1 MKGIDVAK
9 WNGTIQWDK
18 VKNSGIDFAILKV
31 INKQCREEDA
41 FQRNY
46 VGATTQGIPVGC
58 YNYSYA
64 TSVAKAQ
71 EDARKVVQ
79 VLNGRKMPCGV
90 WLDVEDK
97 CQQAIGHIL
106 IDIINTYQKIIEA
119 AGYEFGV
126 YTGLY
131 FYNTYLKP
139 YATELK
145 CSFWIARYP
154 SGAKVMLSYNP
165 PVGKKPNIR
174 HALWGWQYSS
184 TGSVPGIAGNVD
196 LDLYYGEIAPVQ
208 RTTLRKGSSGSV
220 VKELQILLIKAGY
233 SCGKYGSDGK
243 FGDSTLDAVNAFQ
256 ADRGFA
262 VDGVVGTKTWAEL
275 YKD

>member
-1 MKGIDVAK
+1 MVKGIDVAK
-9 WNGTIQWDK
+9 WNGTIDWSK
-18 VKNSGIDFAILKV
+18 VKASGVHFAILKV

-41 FQRNY
+41 FQKNY
-46 VGATTQGIPVGC
+46 VGATTQGLSVGC

-64 TSVAKAQ
+64 TTVEKARQ
-71 EDARKVVQ
+71 DAGKVLQ
-79 VLNGRKMPCGV
+79 VLNGRKMPCKV

-97 CQQAIGHIL
+97 CQQGLGHLL
-106 IDIINTYQKIIEA
+106 IDMINIYQKVIEY

-145 CSFWIARYP
+145 CDFWIARYP
-154 SGAKVMLSYNP
+154 SSTKVMVSYNP
-165 PVGKKPNIR
+165 PEGKKPSIR

-184 TGSVPGIAGNVD
+184 SGSVPGINGNVD
-196 LDLYYGEIAPVQ
+196 MDLYYGDVSMP
-208 RTTLRKGSSGSV
+208 TLRKGSSGSD

-233 SCGKYGSDGK
+233 SCGKYGTDGK
-243 FGDSTLDAVNAFQ
+243 FGDSTLEAVKAFQ
-256 ADRGFA
+256 ADRGLA
-262 VDGVVGTKTWAEL
+262 VDGVVGTKTWTEL
-275 YKD
+275 YKS

>member
-1 MKGIDVAK
+1 MVKGIDVAK
-9 WNGTIQWDK
+9 WNGTIDWSK
-18 VKNSGIDFAILKV
+18 VKASSVHFAILKV

-41 FQRNY
+41 FQKNY
-46 VGATTQGIPVGC
+46 VGATTQGLSVGC

-64 TSVAKAQ
+64 TTVEKARQ
-71 EDARKVVQ
+71 DAGKVLQ
-79 VLNGRKMPCGV
+79 VLNGRKMPCKV

-97 CQQAIGHIL
+97 CQQGLGHLL
-106 IDIINTYQKIIEA
+106 IDMINIYQKVIEY

-145 CSFWIARYP
+145 CDFWIARYP
-154 SGAKVMLSYNP
+154 SSTKVMVSYNP
-165 PVGKKPNIR
+165 PEGKKPSIR

-184 TGSVPGIAGNVD
+184 SGSVPGINGNVD
-196 LDLYYGEIAPVQ
+196 MDLYYGDVSMP
-208 RTTLRKGSSGSV
+208 TLRKGSSGSD

-233 SCGKYGSDGK
+233 SCGKYGTDGK
-243 FGDSTLDAVNAFQ
+243 FGDSTLEAVKAFQ
-256 ADRGFA
+256 ADRGLA
-262 VDGVVGTKTWAEL
+262 VDGVVGTKTWTEL
-275 YKD
+275 YKS

>member
-1 MKGIDVAK
+1 
-9 WNGTIQWDK
+9 
-18 VKNSGIDFAILKV
+18 
-31 INKQCREEDA
+31 
-41 FQRNY
+41 
-46 VGATTQGIPVGC
+46 
-58 YNYSYA
+58 
-64 TSVAKAQ
+64 
-71 EDARKVVQ
+71 
-79 VLNGRKMPCGV
+79 MPCGV

-97 CQQAIGHIL
+97 CQQAIGHLL
-106 IDIINTYQKIIEA
+106 IDIINADQKIIEA

-154 SGAKVMLSYNP
+154 SGAKVMVSYNP
-165 PVGKKPNIR
+165 PEGKKPNIR

-208 RTTLRKGSSGSV
+208 RTTLRKGSAGEE

-233 SCGKYGSDGK
+233 RCGKYGPDGRL
-243 FGDSTLDAVNAFQ
+243 GNSTLEAVKAFQ
-256 ADRGFA
+256 ADRGLS
-262 VDGVVGTKTWAEL
+262 VDGVVGEKTWAEL
-275 YKD
+275 CKN

>member
-1 MKGIDVAK
+1 MVKGIDVAK
-9 WNGTIQWDK
+9 WNGTIDWSK
-18 VKNSGIDFAILKV
+18 VKASGVHFAILKV

-41 FQRNY
+41 FQKNY
-46 VGATTQGIPVGC
+46 VGATTQGLSVGC

-64 TSVAKAQ
+64 TTVEKARQ
-71 EDARKVVQ
+71 DAGKVLQ
-79 VLNGRKMPCGV
+79 VLNGRKMPCKV

-97 CQQAIGHIL
+97 CQQGLGHLL
-106 IDIINTYQKIIEA
+106 IDIINAYRQVIEY

-145 CSFWIARYP
+145 CDFWIARYP
-154 SGAKVMLSYNP
+154 SSTKVMVSYNP
-165 PVGKKPNIR
+165 PEGKKPSIR

-184 TGSVPGIAGNVD
+184 SGSVPGINGNVD
-196 LDLYYGEIAPVQ
+196 MDLYYGDVSMP
-208 RTTLRKGSSGSV
+208 TLRKGSSGAD

-233 SCGKYGSDGK
+233 SCGKYGTDGK
-243 FGDSTLDAVNAFQ
+243 FGESTLEAVKAFQ
-256 ADRGFA
+256 TDRGLA
-262 VDGVVGTKTWAEL
+262 VDGVVGVNTWKKL
-275 YKD
+275 YE